1 MGFFKRILL
10 KIQRGFAKAPRL
22 FLILAALI
30 LFTIWGVFVSQSES
44 KQKVAKRQNVERSGP
59 ITEGPSESKV
69 GESKEKSNL
78 SSPPIK
84 AVHTDLK
91 PPSEAVET
99 AGQVWWLLNVPYDVE
114 KETDLIAKEMLAS
127 LIEPVA
133 YEDAI
138 STFQAP
144 MEGDPWDR
152 IEVIVSDQMEKDLWL
167 FYVVGMTKDVEQ
179 AGAFIQIEKK
189 EGGRWQARE
198 IIDQ

>member
-1 MGFFKRILL
+1 MRFFKRILL
-10 KIQRGFAKAPRL
+10 KIQGGFSKAPRL
-22 FLILAALI
+22 FLILVALI

-59 ITEGPSESKV
+59 ITEDPSESKV

-179 AGAFIQIEKK
+179 AGAFIQMEKK